1 MTRTQVSDPGPINPL
16 LCIADDVGKMASW
29 ADSWQGL
36 PDSEKL
42 QYKNRAREFQ
52 PECDQKKKG
61 TAMLK
66 KRRENGIIFTQQDIT
81 IAAIKRKMIQK
92 FDTVKKIFF
101 KKIDR

>member
-16 LCIADDVGKMASW
+16 LCIADDVGKMDSW

-66 KRRENGIIFTQQDIT
+66 KVG
-81 IAAIKRKMIQK
+81 KM
-92 FDTVKKIFF
+92 VLYLHSKILPLLL
-101 KKIDR
+101 